1 MVTIVPTMNIS
12 LKSKVKYWFYFLRL
26 CHKINDPVIQ
36 KNLKK
41 SKSLYKRWGEYQTGS
56 FENWWKEHSHL
67 FSTKDSIEKLI
78 SGEPIE
84 KDSLYLKIPY
94 RYSPSTVSKIVHR
107 MYKEEHDKRIVKDG
121 KVKKVYGGVF
131 QLSTTDIQTSQFD
144 YYLRFTRDVYI
155 ELMNLEVI
163 GTQKYRILS
172 EKVFKKQK
180 LKSSRKKDEVKRQIP
195 FIGTSQTV
203 ENLDRLTRR
212 YKTYSR
218 NLLMSVSQGIFPGD
232 YEEVGIKNQVQKRNS
247 QRTINEPLKKK
258 SKNAKGTPSNRFIKK
273 SGLVQNSLW
282 IDPRPN
288 KFNKVSA

>member
-1 MVTIVPTMNIS
+1 MNIS
-12 LKSKVKYWFYFLRL
+12 LKTKVKYWFYFLRL

-41 SKSLYKRWGEYQTGS
+41 SRSLYKRWGEYQTGS

-67 FSTKDSIEKLI
+67 FSRKDSIEKFY
-78 SGEPIE
+78 GNEPIQ

-94 RYSPSTVSKIVHR
+94 RYSPSTVSRIVLH

-121 KVKKVYGGVF
+121 KVKKVYDGVF

-155 ELMNLEVI
+155 ELMNLGII

-180 LKSSRKKDEVKRQIP
+180 LKSSRKKDKVKRQIP
-195 FIGTSQTV
+195 FVGTSQTV

-212 YKTYSR
+212 YKTYSK
-218 NLLMSVSQGIFPGD
+218 NILMNVSQGIFPGD

-247 QRTINEPLKKK
+247 QRIINEPLRKK
-258 SKNAKGTPSNRFIKK
+258 SNNAKGVPTTRFIKT
-273 SGLVQNSLW
+273 SGLVENSLW
-282 IDPRPN
+282 IDPRLS
-288 KFNKVSA
+288 KSKKVSV